1 MNASEYLKSYG
12 WKHGEALRQ
21 GGLKKPILVKHK
33 KDTKGLGHDANDAD
47 LWWEKLFDGHL
58 KNLEVNNGSKG
69 EVSFQLNT
77 QKVVSDVKKA
87 TSPLYRMFVRGEGLL
102 GTVGKTEHVKEKHI
116 EIDAKKAMEDID
128 LEWNKEKKEMEEKE
142 KIEKIGKKER
152 KEKKKER
159 KEKKEKKKERKTKKE
174 TNSKDKLKDKSHKI
188 KKPDSKKLEKSKS
201 KKQESKAKKL
211 SEQNLLSNLV
221 VESETTIIETK
232 PKSKSKDK
240 KEKKSKTSK
249 KESKI
254 SKKESKSSKKETE
267 KTKNAINKVL
277 KSSPS

>member
-58 KNLEVNNGSKG
+58 KNLEVNSGSKG

-128 LEWNKEKKEMEEKE
+128 QEWNKEKKEMEKKE
-142 KIEKIGKKER
+142 KTEKKER

-159 KEKKEKKKERKTKKE
+159 KEKKEKKKEKKAKKE
-174 TNSKDKLKDKSHKI
+174 STSKDKLKDKSDKI

-211 SEQNLLSNLV
+211 SEQNLLLSTLV
-221 VESETTIIETK
+221 VKSETTIIETK

-254 SKKESKSSKKETE
+254 SKKESKSSRKETE